1 MVKVI
6 RYGELISIFIVKN
19 SFGNLALRTIINMS
33 VTNQGNT
40 RIKVGD
46 WCTFTTL
53 PSRTTTATALTTVAC
68 RCSERRATGEQ
79 AAPEGFSIN
88 HILV

>member
-33 VTNQGNT
+33 VMNQGNT

-46 WCTFTTL
+46 
-53 PSRTTTATALTTVAC
+53 
-68 RCSERRATGEQ
+68 
-79 AAPEGFSIN
+79 
-88 HILV
+88 